1 MFNPAHLRGGKT
13 GQSLPAHF
21 DAQSGALGHAN
32 YATDML
38 KRPRQNGLTNW
49 VLRPVELQYR
59 LDWRKR
65 GRRMC
70 WHNGQELQ
78 GCGDRNAC
86 SPDMRIVPDAE
97 CSSHVGDLL
106 AFGQPTRG
114 ACVWLDDVHRVRDQ
128 QFAEAKPRE
137 FSFAPRDRDRKRG
150 FHGSISH
157 QVFGRHRFLEPSDI
171 MPLDLPAE
179 PDRVHGV
186 VSMVRIN
193 HQRNIG
199 SDG

>member
-1 MFNPAHLRGGKT
+1 MSAIFLHSDSPPA
-13 GQSLPAHF
+13 AHV
-21 DAQSGALGHAN
+21 SGWTMSTACE
-32 YATDML
+32 TSSS
-38 KRPRQNGLTNW
+38 
-49 VLRPVELQYR
+49 
-59 LDWRKR
+59 RKPNR
-65 GRRMC
+65 VNS
-70 WHNGQELQ
+70 H
-78 GCGDRNAC
+78 
-86 SPDMRIVPDAE
+86 SP
-97 CSSHVGDLL
+97 
-106 AFGQPTRG
+106 
-114 ACVWLDDVHRVRDQ
+114 
-128 QFAEAKPRE
+128 
-137 FSFAPRDRDRKRG
+137 PRDRDRKRG